1 MRTLRMLSVL
11 AFFMTLTLNLF
22 SQSGPPAPSTGIWAI
37 IDTNYTVGTTAQGI
51 TSARITSK
59 NTTLTKYTG
68 VQFRVFYDNVAFT
81 NATVALL
88 GSPSNLDFQYI
99 TNTAAGYI
107 TMTLVYTGASASY
120 TLPDGERFEITFTHA
135 PSSIFNNLASIAPLA
150 WSVVPAA
157 NTFQQYAATQEGA
170 DTTLGLHNYGGN
182 FIFQNFDYHGAFTN
196 VTGSAAKNLTL
207 ALQTRPAGSNTW
219 SQHSTYITDIN
230 GDFVIS
236 VPLDTTYWDVRLAI
250 QGDSMAVG
258 NVISTADAQLINQW
272 VLGNGTMTG
281 FDYYAA
287 DVNES
292 DNVTITDAYGVFG
305 RISGRFAAWPNNTKD
320 VKFFTQ
326 SEYNTINSSST
337 NYTSSIAGV
346 TNFTFEIL
354 PGQPDSVVYYVVVP
368 GDANGTGY
376 NMARVTPIEVLV
388 GPAPGLE
395 NQIYNVIDTKVEY
408 DFPTSSIEV
417 NVPHLSVQE
426 GNLVNIPVKVLTNG
440 IELNSLQFG
449 LKYNEDLLSFKGV
462 YSSSAA
468 MKWLTYINA
477 NDGEIDWGGYD
488 VTNSQNTLKN
498 GDDVVTLQFVAL
510 QPQNQWEESPL
521 YTTRKFA
528 GNAANSKDLTL
539 TPTNGILQV
548 LKISNG
554 ELIDANSMIVYPNPF
569 EKDVTITF
577 SLSETSNATLY
588 VSDLQGRKV
597 ATILTGQVPNGQFSY
612 YTDLGKLQSGLYFV
626 TLSTEG
632 GKTIVEKLAKIK

>member
-1 MRTLRMLSVL
+1 MLSVL
-11 AFFMTLTLNLF
+11 AFFMMLTLDVF
-22 SQSGPPAPSTGIWAI
+22 SQSGPPAPSQGIWAI

-51 TSARITSK
+51 TTAKITSK

-88 GSPSNLDFQYI
+88 GSPTNLDFQYI
-99 TNTAAGYI
+99 TNTAGGYV
-107 TMTLVYTGASASY
+107 TMTLVYTGASATY

-135 PSSIFNNLASIAPLA
+135 PSSIFNNLASITPLA

-182 FIFQNFDYHGAFTN
+182 FIFQNFDYHGTFTN
-196 VTGSAAKNLTL
+196 VTGTPAKNLTL
-207 ALQTRPAGSNTW
+207 ALQTKPLGGNTW
-219 SQHSTYITDIN
+219 SQHSTYVTDIN
-230 GDFVIS
+230 GDFAIS

-258 NVISTADAQLINQW
+258 NIISTADAQLINQW
-272 VLGNGTMTG
+272 VLGNGSMSG
-281 FDYYAA
+281 FDYYTA

-305 RISGRFAAWPNNTKD
+305 RISGRFTTWPNNTKD

-326 SEYNTINSSST
+326 TEYNTINGSST
-337 NYTSSIAGV
+337 NYTSTIAGA
-346 TNFTFEIL
+346 TNFTFDIL

-376 NMARVTPIEVLV
+376 NMARVTPIEVIV

-395 NQIYNVIDTKVEY
+395 SQIYNVIDTKVEY

-417 NVPHLSVQE
+417 NVPNIAVQE

-440 IELNSLQFG
+440 IELSSLQFG
-449 LKYNEDLLSFKGV
+449 LKYNDTLLSFKGV
-462 YSSSAA
+462 YSSSSA

-488 VTNSQNTLKN
+488 ITNSQNTLKN

-510 QPQNQWEESPL
+510 QPQNEWDESPL

-528 GNAANSKDLTL
+528 GNSSNSKDLTI

-554 ELIDANSMIVYPNPF
+554 QILDANSMLVYPNPF
-569 EKDVTITF
+569 EREVTITF
-577 SLSETSNATLY
+577 SLAETSNATLY
-588 VSDLQGRKV
+588 VSDLQGRKL

-626 TLSTEG
+626 TLSTENG
-632 GKTIVEKLAKIK
+632 NTIVEKIAKIK

>member
-1 MRTLRMLSVL
+1 MLSVL

-22 SQSGPPAPSTGIWAI
+22 SQSGPPAPSNGIWAI
-37 IDTNYTVGTTAQGI
+37 IDTNYTVGTTAQGF
-51 TSARITSK
+51 TTARVTLK

-68 VQFRVFYDNVAFT
+68 VQFRVFYDKIAFT
-81 NATVALL
+81 NATVSLL
-88 GSPSNLDFQYI
+88 GSPTNLDFQYI
-99 TNTAAGYI
+99 TNTANGYV
-107 TMTLVYTGASASY
+107 TMTLVYTGASSVY

-135 PSSIFNNLASIAPLA
+135 ASSIFNNLASITPLA

-157 NTFQQYAATQEGA
+157 NTFSTYSAKQDGT
-170 DTTLGLHNYGGN
+170 DTTLNIHSYGGN
-182 FIFQNFDYHGAFTN
+182 FIAQNFAYHGTFTN
-196 VTGSAAKNLTL
+196 VTGTPAKNLTL
-207 ALQTRPAGSNTW
+207 ALQKRPLGGNTW
-219 SQHSTYITDIN
+219 TQHSAYITDIN
-230 GDFVIS
+230 GDFAIS
-236 VPLDTTYWDVRLAI
+236 VPLDTTYWDVRLAV

-258 NVISTADAQLINQW
+258 NVISTTDAQLINQW

-281 FDYYAA
+281 FNYYTA

-292 DNVTITDAYGVFG
+292 DNITISDAYGVFG
-305 RISGRFAAWPNNTKD
+305 RISGRFSVWPNNTED

-326 SEYNTINSSST
+326 TEYNTINGSPT
-337 NYTSSIAGV
+337 NYTASISGA
-346 TNFTFEIL
+346 TNFTFDIL
-354 PGQPDSVVYYVVVP
+354 PGQPDSVIYYVVVP

-376 NMARVTPIEVLV
+376 HMARVTPIEVLV

-408 DFPTSSIEV
+408 DFSTSSIEV
-417 NVPHLSVQE
+417 NVPHISVQE

-449 LKYNEDLLSFKGV
+449 LKYNSDLLLFKGV
-462 YSSSAA
+462 YSSSSA

-488 VTNSQNTLKN
+488 ITNSQNTLKN

-510 QPQNQWEESPL
+510 QPQNQWDESPL
-521 YTTRKFA
+521 YTTRKFS

-554 ELIDANSMIVYPNPF
+554 QLIDSNSMLVYPNPF

-577 SLSETSNATLY
+577 SLSETANATLY
-588 VSDLQGRKV
+588 VSDLQGRKL
-597 ATILTGQVPNGQFSY
+597 ATILTGQVPNGEFSY

-626 TLSTEG
+626 TLSTEN
-632 GKTIVEKLAKIK
+632 GKTIVEKIVKIK